1 MIQFKG
7 ILIYQE
13 DYIKSVKMRK
23 MTKFVDE
30 SYNLA
35 T

>member
-13 DYIKSVKMRK
+13 NDIESVKMRK
-23 MTKFVDE
+23 MAKFVDE